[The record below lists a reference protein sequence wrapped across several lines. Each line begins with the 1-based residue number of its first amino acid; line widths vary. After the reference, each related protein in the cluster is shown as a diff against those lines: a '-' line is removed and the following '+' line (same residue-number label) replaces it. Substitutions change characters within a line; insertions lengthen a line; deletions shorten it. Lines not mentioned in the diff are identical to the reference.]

1 MDANSP
7 SQSLPTECP
16 TSYIQSLK
24 KMIDQIDVEAIDQA
38 VQVLL
43 DAYQRGNSIYIFGNG
58 GSGTTASHMTGDF
71 IKGVSYGL
79 EKKFKMICLNDNY
92 TTMTAFANDISY
104 DLVFVEPLKNF
115 LQEGDVVMGLSG
127 SGNSRNVVKALEYAK
142 GKQSKI
148 IGFSGY
154 SGGKVRELSDVSIY
168 IPIQSMEIAEDLHLS
183 VLHMIKNQII
193 QSLHGGLGLNLGQ
206 EYLDRI

>member
-1 MDANSP
+1 MDAHKSFSP
-7 SQSLPTECP
+7 IHTESP
-16 TSYIQSLK
+16 LGYIHSLK
-24 KMIDQIDVEAIDQA
+24 EMID
-38 VQVLL
+38 LL
-43 DAYQRGNSIYIFGNG
+43 DVNAIGQATEALLEAYQKGKCIYIFGNG

-79 EKKFKMICLNDNY
+79 EKKFKMICLNDNF

-115 LQEGDVVMGLSG
+115 LEEGDVVIGLSG
-127 SGNSRNVVKALEYAK
+127 SGNSRNVVHALEYAK
-142 GKQSKI
+142 SKNATI

-154 SGGKVRELSDVSIY
+154 SGGKVKELAQISIH
-168 IPIQSMEIAEDLHLS
+168 IPIQSMEVTEDLHLS

-193 QSLHGGLGLNLGQ
+193 HTLHGGLGLNLGQ

>member
-1 MDANSP
+1 MENSGGRK
-7 SQSLPTECP
+7 SFDTIQAEGYVAALQSMLGQLDL
-16 TSYIQSLK
+16 SAIQN
-24 KMIDQIDVEAIDQA
+24 A
-38 VQVLL
+38 VDVLL
-43 DAYQRGNSIYIFGNG
+43 KAYQEGKNIFIFGNG

-79 EKKFKMICLNDNY
+79 DKKFKMICLNDNY

-115 LQEGDVVMGLSG
+115 LQDGDVVIGISG
-127 SGNSRNVVKALEYAK
+127 SGNSRNVVLALEYAK
-142 GKQSKI
+142 SKGAAI

-154 SGGKVRELSDVSIY
+154 SGGRVKELATVPVY
-168 IPIQSMEIAEDLHLS
+168 IPIDSMEVTEDLHLS
-183 VLHMIKNQII
+183 VLHMIKNNII
-193 QSLHGGLGLNLGQ
+193 AQLHGGLGLNLGQ